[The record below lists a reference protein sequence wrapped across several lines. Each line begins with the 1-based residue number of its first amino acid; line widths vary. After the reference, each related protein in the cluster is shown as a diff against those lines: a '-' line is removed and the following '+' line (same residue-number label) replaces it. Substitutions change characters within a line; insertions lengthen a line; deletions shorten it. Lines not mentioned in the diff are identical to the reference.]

1 MRLRPCVSVSC
12 RWPPPGEVSDRQR
25 ALAGACRATEG
36 AGHDAAHVRDYG
48 MQAADDEQIFH
59 RAQEEERALVSADTD
74 FGTLLATRRERSPS
88 VILFRHGTQRR
99 PEPQAETLLS
109 NLEAVEADLTAGS
122 VVVIE
127 PSRIRVR
134 SLPLVS

>member
-1 MRLRPCVSVSC
+1 MRFLI
-12 RWPPPGEVSDRQR
+12 DN
-25 ALAGACRATEG
+25 ALSPTLAERLKE

-48 MQAADDEQIFH
+48 MQAADDEQIFA
-59 RAQEEERALVSADTD
+59 RAQQEQRVVVSADTD
-74 FGTLLATRRERSPS
+74 FGTLLATRREHSPS
-88 VILFRHGTQRR
+88 AILFRHGTQRR
-99 PEPQAETLLS
+99 PERQAEILLS
-109 NLEAVEADLTAGS
+109 NLAAIDADLTKGS